1 MSSILT
7 VSQLN
12 RYISF
17 KFKED
22 IKLRGILV
30 KGEISGFTNHYKTG
44 HFYFTLKDKDAAVKA
59 VMFNS
64 FASRLKFMPENGMS
78 VTVMGNVQVF
88 ERDGVYQLYVT
99 DIQPDGAG
107 ALFVAFEQLKDKLMK
122 EGLFDEAHKK
132 QLPAYPKKIGIVTSF
147 GAAALQDMLN
157 ILSRRYPIADVTVFG
172 AAVQGDTAPASVSK
186 ALKYADTCGLDI
198 IIVGRGGGSA
208 EDLFCFNSEEIA
220 RAAYECKTPVISAV
234 GHETDTTIIDFV
246 SDLRAPTPSA
256 AAELAVPDISVLRA
270 AAEEYKGKLSEAFSD
285 YLDRL
290 YYETDKR
297 LRTLA
302 AHSPH
307 AVLEK
312 NEKILSLTEK
322 RLSAAF
328 ERCFGGY
335 ENRLARAAERLELV
349 SPLKIMSKG
358 YALVYSENDMMIKK
372 KADVVCGE
380 HIKIRFSDGFVSAE
394 IIENNISAED

>member
-17 KFKED
+17 KLKED

-30 KGEISGFTNHYKTG
+30 RGEISGFTNHYKTG

-78 VTVMGNVQVF
+78 VTVSGSVQVF

-157 ILSRRYPIADVTVFG
+157 IISRRYPIAEVTVFG
-172 AAVQGDTAPASVSK
+172 AAVQGDTAPDSVSR
-186 ALKYADTCGLDI
+186 ALKYADCCGLDL

-208 EDLFCFNSEEIA
+208 EDLFCFNSEKIA
-220 RAAYECKTPVISAV
+220 RAVYECKTPVISAV

-256 AAELAVPDISVLRA
+256 AAELAVPDISVMRA
-270 AAEEYKGKLSEAFSD
+270 ALEGYKRKLYEAFSG
-285 YLDRL
+285 YIDRL
-290 YYETDKR
+290 YNETDKR
-297 LRTLA
+297 LRSLS
-302 AHSPH
+302 AHSPY

-322 RLSAAF
+322 RLEAASK
-328 ERCFGGY
+328 RCFGGY

-358 YALVYSENDMMIKK
+358 YALVYSENGKMIKSS
-372 KADVVCGE
+372 ADAECGR
-380 HIKIRFSDGFVSAE
+380 IKIRFSDGFVSAE
-394 IIENNISAED
+394 IIENN

>member
-17 KFKED
+17 KLKED

-30 KGEISGFTNHYKTG
+30 RGEISGFTNHYKTG

-78 VTVMGNVQVF
+78 VTVSGSVQVF

-157 ILSRRYPIADVTVFG
+157 IISRRYPIAEVTVFG
-172 AAVQGDTAPASVSK
+172 AVVQGDTAPDSVSR
-186 ALKYADTCGLDI
+186 AL
-198 IIVGRGGGSA
+198 
-208 EDLFCFNSEEIA
+208 
-220 RAAYECKTPVISAV
+220 
-234 GHETDTTIIDFV
+234 
-246 SDLRAPTPSA
+246 
-256 AAELAVPDISVLRA
+256 
-270 AAEEYKGKLSEAFSD
+270 
-285 YLDRL
+285 
-290 YYETDKR
+290 
-297 LRTLA
+297 TL
-302 AHSPH
+302 
-307 AVLEK
+307 
-312 NEKILSLTEK
+312 
-322 RLSAAF
+322 
-328 ERCFGGY
+328 
-335 ENRLARAAERLELV
+335 
-349 SPLKIMSKG
+349 
-358 YALVYSENDMMIKK
+358 
-372 KADVVCGE
+372 
-380 HIKIRFSDGFVSAE
+380 
-394 IIENNISAED
+394 

>member
-17 KFKED
+17 KLKED

-30 KGEISGFTNHYKTG
+30 RGEISGFTNHYKTG

-64 FASRLKFMPENGMS
+64 FASRLNFMPENGMS
-78 VTVMGNVQVF
+78 VTVSGSVQVF

-157 ILSRRYPIADVTVFG
+157 IISRRYPIAEVTVFG
-172 AAVQGDTAPASVSK
+172 AAVQGDTAPDSVST
-186 ALKYADTCGLDI
+186 ALKYADCCGLDL

-208 EDLFCFNSEEIA
+208 EDLFCFNSEKIA
-220 RAAYECKTPVISAV
+220 RAVYECETPVISAV

-256 AAELAVPDISVLRA
+256 AAELAVPDISVMRA
-270 AAEEYKGKLSEAFSD
+270 ALEGYKGKLSEAFSG
-285 YLDRL
+285 YIDRL
-290 YYETDKR
+290 YNESDKR
-297 LRTLA
+297 LRTLS
-302 AHSPH
+302 AHSPY

-322 RLSAAF
+322 RLEAASK
-328 ERCFGGY
+328 RCFGGY

-358 YALVYSENDMMIKK
+358 YAIVYSENGKMIKSS
-372 KADVVCGE
+372 ADADCGR
-380 HIKIRFSDGFVSAE
+380 IKIRFSDGFVSAE
-394 IIENNISAED
+394 IIENNKTTEV

>member
-17 KFKED
+17 KLKED

-30 KGEISGFTNHYKTG
+30 RGEISGFTNHYKTG

-78 VTVMGNVQVF
+78 VTVSGSVQVF

-107 ALFVAFEQLKDKLMK
+107 ALFVAFEQLKDRLMK

-132 QLPAYPKKIGIVTSF
+132 QLPVYPKKIGIVTSF

-157 ILSRRYPIADVTVFG
+157 IISRRYPIAEVTVFG
-172 AAVQGDTAPASVSK
+172 AAVQGDTAPESVSK
-186 ALKYADTCGLDI
+186 ALKYADCCGLDL

-208 EDLFCFNSEEIA
+208 EDLFCFNSEKIA
-220 RAAYECKTPVISAV
+220 RAVYECETPVISAV

-256 AAELAVPDISVLRA
+256 AAELAVPDISVMRA
-270 AAEEYKGKLSEAFSD
+270 ALEGYKGKLSEAFSG
-285 YLDRL
+285 YVDRL
-290 YYETDKR
+290 YKETDKR
-297 LRTLA
+297 MKLLS
-302 AHSPH
+302 AHSPY

-322 RLSAAF
+322 RLAAAS

-358 YALVYSENDMMIKK
+358 YAIVYSENGKMIKSS
-372 KADVVCGE
+372 ADAGCGR
-380 HIKIRFSDGFVSAE
+380 IKIRFSDGFVDAE
-394 IIENNISAED
+394 IIDNNK

>member
-17 KFKED
+17 KLKED

-30 KGEISGFTNHYKTG
+30 RGEISGFTNHYKTG

-78 VTVMGNVQVF
+78 VTVSGSVQVF

-107 ALFVAFEQLKDKLMK
+107 ALYVAFEQLKDKLMK

-157 ILSRRYPIADVTVFG
+157 IISRRYPIAEVTVFG
-172 AAVQGDTAPASVSK
+172 AAVQGDTAPDSVST
-186 ALKYADTCGLDI
+186 ALKYADCCGLDL

-208 EDLFCFNSEEIA
+208 EDLFCFNSEKIA
-220 RAAYECKTPVISAV
+220 RAVYECETPVISAV

-256 AAELAVPDISVLRA
+256 AAELAVPDISVMRA
-270 AAEEYKGKLSEAFSD
+270 ALEGYKGKLSEAFSG
-285 YLDRL
+285 YIDRL
-290 YYETDKR
+290 YNETDKR
-297 LRTLA
+297 LRTLS
-302 AHSPH
+302 AHSPY

-322 RLSAAF
+322 RLAAAS
-328 ERCFGGY
+328 ERCFDGY

-358 YALVYSENDMMIKK
+358 YAIVYSENGKMIKSS
-372 KADVVCGE
+372 ADADCGR
-380 HIKIRFSDGFVSAE
+380 IKIRFSDGFVSAE
-394 IIENNISAED
+394 II

>member
-17 KFKED
+17 KLKED

-78 VTVMGNVQVF
+78 VTVSGSVQVF

-157 ILSRRYPIADVTVFG
+157 IISRRYPIAEVTVFG
-172 AAVQGDTAPASVSK
+172 AAVQGDTAPDSVSR
-186 ALKYADTCGLDI
+186 ALKYADCCGLDL

-208 EDLFCFNSEEIA
+208 EDLFCFNSEKIA
-220 RAAYECKTPVISAV
+220 RAVYECETPVISAV
-234 GHETDTTIIDFV
+234 GHETDTTITDFV

-256 AAELAVPDISVLRA
+256 AAELAVPDISVMRA
-270 AAEEYKGKLSEAFSD
+270 ALEGYKGKLSEAFSG
-285 YLDRL
+285 YIDRL
-290 YYETDKR
+290 YNETDKR
-297 LRTLA
+297 LRTLS
-302 AHSPH
+302 AHSPY

-322 RLSAAF
+322 RLAAAS

-358 YALVYSENDMMIKK
+358 YAIVYSENGKMIKSS
-372 KADVVCGE
+372 ADADCGR
-380 HIKIRFSDGFVSAE
+380 IKIRFSDGFVSAE
-394 IIENNISAED
+394 IIENNKTTEV

>member
-17 KFKED
+17 KLKED

-30 KGEISGFTNHYKTG
+30 RGEISGFTNHYKTG

-78 VTVMGNVQVF
+78 VTVSGSVQVF

-107 ALFVAFEQLKDKLMK
+107 ALYVAFEQLKDKLMK

-157 ILSRRYPIADVTVFG
+157 IISRRYPIAEVTVFG
-172 AAVQGDTAPASVSK
+172 AAVQGDTAPDSVST
-186 ALKYADTCGLDI
+186 ALKYADCCGLDL

-208 EDLFCFNSEEIA
+208 EDLFCFNSEKIA
-220 RAAYECKTPVISAV
+220 RAVYECETPVISAV
-234 GHETDTTIIDFV
+234 GHETDTTITDFV

-256 AAELAVPDISVLRA
+256 AAELAVPDISVMRA
-270 AAEEYKGKLSEAFSD
+270 ALEGYKGKLSEAFSG
-285 YLDRL
+285 YVDRL
-290 YYETDKR
+290 YNETDKR
-297 LRTLA
+297 MKLLS
-302 AHSPH
+302 AHSPY

-322 RLSAAF
+322 RLAAAS

-358 YALVYSENDMMIKK
+358 YAIVYSENGKMIKSS
-372 KADVVCGE
+372 ADAGCGR
-380 HIKIRFSDGFVSAE
+380 IKIRFSDGFVDAE
-394 IIENNISAED
+394 IIDNNK

>member
-1 MSSILT
+1 MSSIIT

-17 KFKED
+17 KLKED

-78 VTVMGNVQVF
+78 VTVSGSVQVF

-107 ALFVAFEQLKDKLMK
+107 ALFVAFEQLKDKLLK

-157 ILSRRYPIADVTVFG
+157 IISRRYPIAEVTVFG
-172 AAVQGDTAPASVSK
+172 AAVQGDTAPDSVSK
-186 ALKYADTCGLDI
+186 ALKYADCCGLDL

-208 EDLFCFNSEEIA
+208 EDLFCFNSEKIA
-220 RAAYECKTPVISAV
+220 RAVYECNTPVISAV

-256 AAELAVPDISVLRA
+256 AAELAVPDISILRA
-270 AAEEYKGKLSEAFSD
+270 AADGYKRKLSETFSD

-290 YYETDKR
+290 YNETEKR
-297 LRTLA
+297 LRVLTS
-302 AHSPH
+302 HSPYV
-307 AVLEK
+307 VLEK
-312 NEKILSLTEK
+312 NEKVLSLTEK
-322 RLSAAF
+322 RLTAAL
-328 ERCFGGY
+328 ERCFSGY
-335 ENRLARAAERLELV
+335 ENRLIRAAERLELV

-358 YALVYSENDMMIKK
+358 YALVYSENGKMIKSSSD
-372 KADVVCGE
+372 AGCGR
-380 HIKIRFSDGFVSAE
+380 IQIRFSDGFVDAE
-394 IIENNISAED
+394 IIENNK

>member
-17 KFKED
+17 KLKED

-30 KGEISGFTNHYKTG
+30 RGEISGFTNHYKTG

-78 VTVMGNVQVF
+78 VTVSGSVQVF

-107 ALFVAFEQLKDKLMK
+107 ALYVAFEQLKDKLMK

-157 ILSRRYPIADVTVFG
+157 IISRRYPIAEVTVFG
-172 AAVQGDTAPASVSK
+172 AAVQGDTAPDSVST
-186 ALKYADTCGLDI
+186 ALKYADCCGLDL

-208 EDLFCFNSEEIA
+208 EDLFCFNSEKIA
-220 RAAYECKTPVISAV
+220 RAVYECETPVISAV
-234 GHETDTTIIDFV
+234 GHETDTTITDFV

-256 AAELAVPDISVLRA
+256 AAELAVPDISVMRA
-270 AAEEYKGKLSEAFSD
+270 ALEGYKGKLSEAFSG
-285 YLDRL
+285 YIDRL
-290 YYETDKR
+290 YNETDKR
-297 LRTLA
+297 LRTLS
-302 AHSPH
+302 AHSPY

-322 RLSAAF
+322 RLAAAS

-358 YALVYSENDMMIKK
+358 YAIVYSENGKMIKSS
-372 KADVVCGE
+372 ADAGCGR
-380 HIKIRFSDGFVSAE
+380 IKIRFSDGFVDAE
-394 IIENNISAED
+394 IIDNNK